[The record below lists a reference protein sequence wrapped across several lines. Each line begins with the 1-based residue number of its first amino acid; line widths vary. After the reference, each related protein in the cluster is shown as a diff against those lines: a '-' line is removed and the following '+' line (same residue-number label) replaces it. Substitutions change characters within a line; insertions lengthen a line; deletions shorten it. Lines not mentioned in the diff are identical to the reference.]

1 MDPVRCSVHDFI
13 APQKGVAATG
23 DASEAAALL
32 HRGIVLPVIERREG
46 GGIKTRGVGAHTRAN
61 GTKLAS
67 ERGRR
72 KVDDDDTWSI

>member
-46 GGIKTRGVGAHTRAN
+46 GREGESRQEA
-61 GTKLAS
+61 
-67 ERGRR
+67 
-72 KVDDDDTWSI
+72 